1 MNRSQDDIRT
11 IEKVKQIVRERFP
24 GFASRYFNYNMYLKV
39 PKSLYGYALDLTS
52 FFDYLETINYI
63 PLNMTLRDLE
73 EITPQIIEDYLEY
86 SRTHSKTGV
95 GKELSLSGLAR
106 RYGALSS
113 FFGYYYKLDLIDRN
127 PVHKVAAPRPNRNT
141 TSIPNNKINFEM
153 LDFVVNGNL
162 GGSRNEYREHTRERD
177 LAIIMLIMGAG
188 IKGSDVVKG
197 CSFHSYCLFIT
208 LPVYSKHQV
217 LLYPSFYRRDIQGM
231 LLTQEQQ

>member
-24 GFASRYFNYNMYLKV
+24 GFASRYFNYNMYLKA

-162 GGSRNEYREHTRERD
+162 GGRRNEYREHTRERD